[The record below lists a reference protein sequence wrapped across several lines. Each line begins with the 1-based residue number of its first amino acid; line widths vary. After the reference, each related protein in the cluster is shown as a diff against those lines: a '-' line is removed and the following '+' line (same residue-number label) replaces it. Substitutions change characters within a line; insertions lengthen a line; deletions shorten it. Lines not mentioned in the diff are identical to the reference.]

1 MELFFCGGGIGGRPT
16 NKCSRGMVVEE
27 RRAWERCDGYEGVRK
42 RSKTEKPM
50 QQVQHIFT
58 GNEVGKDFRSFINS
72 MPSPNTKVVA
82 GSSIYTTAP
91 HHITITASLYVCKQL
106 PALA

>member
-1 MELFFCGGGIGGRPT
+1 
-16 NKCSRGMVVEE
+16 MVVEE
-27 RRAWERCDGYEGVRK
+27 RHAWGRREYEEGIRR
-42 RSKTEKPM
+42 RSKTEKSM
-50 QQVQHIFT
+50 QQAKHIFT
-58 GNEVGKDFRSFINS
+58 GNKVGKDFRSFINS